1 MSTSNDDDCEVG
13 YRKPPKATRFRK
25 GQSGNPKGRPKGK
38 PNAAAAILRALGAKL
53 VINDHGRRRKVTKY
67 EAAIMQLVN
76 KAASGDLKAIHLLIS
91 LVQMAEESAHQED
104 SKKTLFEDADQKV
117 LQGLMK
123 RLEAKD

>member
-67 EAAIMQLVN
+67 EAAIMQLAN
-76 KAASGDLKAIHLLIS
+76 KAASPCES
-91 LVQMAEESAHQED
+91 LSRKPSYGMQFPPS
-104 SKKTLFEDADQKV
+104 
-117 LQGLMK
+117 GLYI
-123 RLEAKD
+123 L